1 MGKLKIISMKTKDA
15 KIQFATFYKMIYK
28 NNEEG
33 IDSNEEYPFYEV
45 KSVIEYILK
54 LTIKK
59 RFYDLKSDKFCFLD
73 NINFKENL
81 ISGCVKSA
89 RNEFRPNII
98 NKNTGEER
106 KNPKTKLDGEIE
118 KTHFVIRVDRDAK
131 EVYLFLES
139 NFYGISVLN
148 LANYFNKFSK
158 DYAIKNKL
166 STAYA
171 LKYSMIGINN
181 FKTELERFVRSK
193 VAEIYYEKQILG
205 NDFLNLTDRL
215 IPVKEDVIVTVKAEK
230 GMDIQKIA
238 LKAFDLLESKKD
250 NCISRVRIK
259 GNDEYGN
266 ESTIDTGIM
275 VRKEFVK
282 SKIDEETGEFDTEDL
297 IKQIVNI
304 ANSF

>member
-1 MGKLKIISMKTKDA
+1 M
-15 KIQFATFYKMIYK
+15 
-28 NNEEG
+28 
-33 IDSNEEYPFYEV
+33 
-45 KSVIEYILK
+45 
-54 LTIKK
+54 
-59 RFYDLKSDKFCFLD
+59 
-73 NINFKENL
+73 
-81 ISGCVKSA
+81 
-89 RNEFRPNII
+89 
-98 NKNTGEER
+98 
-106 KNPKTKLDGEIE
+106 
-118 KTHFVIRVDRDAK
+118 
-131 EVYLFLES
+131 
-139 NFYGISVLN
+139 
-148 LANYFNKFSK
+148 
-158 DYAIKNKL
+158 